1 MECITFAFLH
11 YTVAVFYSIGGIMYF
26 QYGER
31 EITALKQCDKRL
43 AALIERIGEIKRP
56 LTPDLFTALV
66 KNIIEQQI
74 SISAAITVNQRLL
87 NLCEGTYTPE
97 RIIKLSEQEIQQC
110 GMTMRKANYI
120 IGIADAVISEKLN
133 LNKIPDL
140 TDKEVIDTLTQLK
153 GIGIW
158 TAEMLLISSLNRP
171 DILSWGDL
179 AIQRGIMRLY
189 RHKTLDKARF
199 ERYRKRYSPYGST
212 ASLYLWALSKKPE

>member
-1 MECITFAFLH
+1 MH
-11 YTVAVFYSIGGIMYF
+11 F
-26 QYGER
+26 QYGET
-31 EITALKQCDKRL
+31 EINTLKKRDKRL
-43 AALIERIGEIKRP
+43 AELIERMGEIKRP

-74 SISAAITVNQRLL
+74 SVTAAITVNQRLL
-87 NLCEGTYTPE
+87 KLCEGVYTPE
-97 RIIKLSEQEIQQC
+97 HIAKLSEQEIQQC
-110 GMTMRKANYI
+110 GMTMRKASYI

-133 LNKIPDL
+133 LNQIPDM
-140 TDKEVIDTLTQLK
+140 TDKEVIDTLIQLK
-153 GIGIW
+153 GIGVW

-212 ASLYLWALSKKPE
+212 ASLYLWALSKEPE